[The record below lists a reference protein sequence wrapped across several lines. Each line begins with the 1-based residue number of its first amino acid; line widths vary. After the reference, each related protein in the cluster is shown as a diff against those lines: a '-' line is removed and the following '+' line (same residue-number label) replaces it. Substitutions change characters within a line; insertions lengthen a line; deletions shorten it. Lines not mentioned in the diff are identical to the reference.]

1 MGCSFWIWRLSRGNL
16 STFPL
21 LIIRVN
27 LCNLWMILK
36 DWIPGQACAARD
48 NTVCSLVWSVLS
60 SGACFWVG
68 RLSLYPVLIRVNLCN
83 LWMILKDWIPA
94 RDDTVY
100 ILMVLISGVS
110 SPEMADCFLA
120 FVV

>member
-1 MGCSFWIWRLSRGNL
+1 
-16 STFPL
+16 
-21 LIIRVN
+21 
-27 LCNLWMILK
+27 
-36 DWIPGQACAARD
+36 
-48 NTVCSLVWSVLS
+48 
-60 SGACFWVG
+60 
-68 RLSLYPVLIRVNLCN
+68 
-83 LWMILKDWIPA
+83 MILKDWIPA